1 MSHKIGYVL
10 FRDIC
15 TALTTINT
23 ENETLL
29 PYLEE
34 NLELLYR
41 VFFTAGALM
50 AFKEKNDN
58 DVKPP
63 KSNKKC
69 IKDRRV

>member
-34 NLELLYR
+34 HLELLYR

-50 AFKEKNDN
+50 ANKEKNDN

-63 KSNKKC
+63 KKQ
-69 IKDRRV
+69 

>member
-34 NLELLYR
+34 HLELLYG

-50 AFKEKNDN
+50 AFKEK
-58 DVKPP
+58 KRQWCETPQ
-63 KSNKKC
+63 KA
-69 IKDRRV
+69 IKNA

>member
-34 NLELLYR
+34 HLELLYR

-50 AFKEKNDN
+50 AFK
-58 DVKPP
+58 
-63 KSNKKC
+63 
-69 IKDRRV
+69 

>member
-34 NLELLYR
+34 HLELLYR
-41 VFFTAGALM
+41 VFFTAGLM

-63 KSNKKC
+63 KKQ
-69 IKDRRV
+69 

>member
-15 TALTTINT
+15 TVLTTINT

-34 NLELLYR
+34 HLELLYR

-63 KSNKKC
+63 KKQ
-69 IKDRRV
+69 